1 MSEKNIHENSIHSIR
16 SIKGKNNHNSNGG
29 SIHHNAK
36 TTITKSVDEKGK
48 TKKEH
53 NYQMSQ
59 RLISQIEELIKRA
72 KFGYV
77 NNGKAKSNHPIEVN
91 CGTTRGNSMKPIN
104 VNLNNNFRIK
114 SSERKM
120 KRMASP

>member
-1 MSEKNIHENSIHSIR
+1 MSK
-16 SIKGKNNHNSNGG
+16 KGKNNHNSNGG

-72 KFGYV
+72 KFGDV

-120 KRMASP
+120 KIMASP